1 MTCAGERPAGRLG
14 ASVLRAAGGLDRL
27 LLPRTRG
34 DYLAVARRLLTRC
47 PPPNSNT
54 T

>member
-14 ASVLRAAGGLDRL
+14 ASVLRAAGLDRL

-34 DYLAVARRLLTRC
+34 DYLAVARRVLARSGPRLLQA
-47 PPPNSNT
+47 
-54 T
+54 